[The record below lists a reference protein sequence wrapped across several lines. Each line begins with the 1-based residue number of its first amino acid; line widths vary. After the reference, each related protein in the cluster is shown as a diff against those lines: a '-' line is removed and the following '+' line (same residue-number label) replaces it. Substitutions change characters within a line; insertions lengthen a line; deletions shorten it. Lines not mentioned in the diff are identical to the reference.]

1 MQGWL
6 CWGGWLGGGEKG
18 SADLG
23 VFDGSLDVSVSV
35 SGIGQ
40 INGQCVRC
48 LFNACSKVL
57 WDG

>member
-1 MQGWL
+1 M
-6 CWGGWLGGGEKG
+6 GGGEKG

-40 INGQCVRC
+40 INSQCVHC
-48 LFNACSKVL
+48 LFNVCSEVL